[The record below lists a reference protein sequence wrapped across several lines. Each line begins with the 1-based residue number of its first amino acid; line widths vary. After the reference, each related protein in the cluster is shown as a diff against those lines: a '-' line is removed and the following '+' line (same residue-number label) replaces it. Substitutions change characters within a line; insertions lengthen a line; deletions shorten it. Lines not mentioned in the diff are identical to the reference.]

1 AAGFIELNVD
11 CLVAILQMRKIG
23 SRVATFVGADGNRM
37 IERFEHVVS
46 VGGKWL
52 FNQLDSKF
60 FQRRDRV
67 SIVMSDH
74 DSLASM
80 SRRGFGAAARTAS
93 IRARSLSSP
102 QSFNLRIG
110 KSIAAT

>member
-1 AAGFIELNVD
+1 MG
-11 CLVAILQMRKIG
+11 KID

-37 IERFEHVVS
+37 IERFEHAVS

-67 SIVMSDH
+67 SIMTRRPRFVSVDEQTRVWRCSAH
-74 DSLASM
+74 SFDARKIGIVATKFQLENRQVDSSCRGLCHP
-80 SRRGFGAAARTAS
+80 RR
-93 IRARSLSSP
+93 
-102 QSFNLRIG
+102 RI
-110 KSIAAT
+110 